1 MGFLASITLTVFAAA
16 SLHNAFTQI
25 GQRFEAEHP
34 GVSVRLS
41 FDGSQIL
48 ETQIANGAPADV
60 FASADKRIMDKAVSA
75 GLVEPPVNFAGNS
88 LVAIMQFDIDIHSLR
103 DLTHDGLKLAICA
116 EQVPCGRY
124 TRIVLQR
131 MSADQ
136 RFWPNYAAQVMRNVV
151 TQEQNVES
159 VVTKINLG
167 EADAGIVY
175 ATDVVMASGV
185 HFRNFPI
192 PDEDQDPVIYP
203 MAIVKGSANA
213 QLAREFV
220 LFVTSPVGQSALEQL
235 GFRKP

>member
-1 MGFLASITLTVFAAA
+1 MGFLASVTLTVFAAA

-25 GQRFEAEHP
+25 GQRFEAAHP
-34 GVSVRLS
+34 GVSVRFS

-60 FASADKRIMDKAVSA
+60 LASADQRIMDKAVSA

-124 TRIVLQR
+124 TRTALQR
-131 MSADQ
+131 MSADK
-136 RFWPNYAAQVMRNVV
+136 RFWPNYARQVMRNVV

-175 ATDVVMASGV
+175 ATDVVMASGIR
-185 HFRNFPI
+185 FRSFPI
-192 PDEDQDPVIYP
+192 PDEDQDPVVYP
-203 MAIVKGSANA
+203 IAVVKGSANA
-213 QLAREFV
+213 TLARAFV
-220 LFVTSPVGQSALEQL
+220 SFVTSPAGQSVLEQL